1 MNCYEFEK
9 HISEY
14 IDGELK
20 MGLRKDFMAHKS
32 DCILCKEKLDDI
44 SSMLTEMPKMVKIK
58 TSELFLNK
66 LNDKIESY
74 ENSSRLKMN
83 QFFGFDYISAIG
95 LAASMVMVVGASYLL
110 ITENSVPIVDL
121 DKISKKSGQLNQNSK
136 ITLNDQNG
144 FIADQDS
151 SENEDDGSQY
161 NMPIRLVGGSK

>member
-20 MGLRKDFMAHKS
+20 MSLRKDFMAHKS
-32 DCILCKEKLDDI
+32 DCIVCNEKLEDI
-44 SSMLTEMPKMVKIK
+44 SSMLREMPNIVEMK

-66 LNDKIESY
+66 LNNKIESY
-74 ENSSRLKMN
+74 ENSSSLKLN

-95 LAASMVMVVGASYLL
+95 LAASMVMVVGAGYLL
-110 ITENSVPIVDL
+110 VTENSVPIVDL
-121 DKISKKSGQLNQNSK
+121 DKISKKSGQSNQNSK
-136 ITLNDQNG
+136 ITLNNQNG
-144 FIADQDS
+144 FIANKDS
-151 SENEDDGSQY
+151 SENEGDESQY

>member
-20 MGLRKDFMAHKS
+20 MSLRKDFMAHKS
-32 DCILCKEKLDDI
+32 DCIVCNEKLEDI
-44 SSMLTEMPKMVKIK
+44 SSMLREMPNIVKMK

-66 LNDKIESY
+66 LNNKIESY
-74 ENSSRLKMN
+74 ENSSSLKLN

-95 LAASMVMVVGASYLL
+95 LAASMVMVVGAGYLL
-110 ITENSVPIVDL
+110 VTENSVPIVDL
-121 DKISKKSGQLNQNSK
+121 DKISKKSGQSNQNSK
-136 ITLNDQNG
+136 ITLNNQNG
-144 FIADQDS
+144 LIANKDS
-151 SENEDDGSQY
+151 SENEGDESQY